1 MVEYTA
7 LLTMYG
13 EKSEETEELRM
24 DLQDLKEMYKL
35 QVRKTLILSSL
46 SEMSVFNLSLNSNL
60 D

>member
-24 DLQDLKEMYKL
+24 DLLDLKEMYKL
-35 QVRKTLILSSL
+35 QVMNLILYAYKKFL
-46 SEMSVFNLSLNSNL
+46 LFKLSL
-60 D
+60 

>member
-24 DLQDLKEMYKL
+24 DLLDLKEMYKV
-35 QVRKTLILSSL
+35 QV
-46 SEMSVFNLSLNSNL
+46 SV
-60 D
+60 